1 MQFPL
6 FFLGHIIPGVF
17 DRYGQKEKI
26 FSDIPHEGKRIEI
39 SMVNAIRV
47 RSLIPTLLQ
56 LFLDIGA
63 FLNLFTQ
70 KCQDV
75 LFENSSNI

>member
-1 MQFPL
+1 
-6 FFLGHIIPGVF
+6 
-17 DRYGQKEKI
+17 
-26 FSDIPHEGKRIEI
+26 
-39 SMVNAIRV
+39 MVNAIRV

-56 LFLDIGA
+56 LFLDIVA

-70 KCQDV
+70 KCHDV